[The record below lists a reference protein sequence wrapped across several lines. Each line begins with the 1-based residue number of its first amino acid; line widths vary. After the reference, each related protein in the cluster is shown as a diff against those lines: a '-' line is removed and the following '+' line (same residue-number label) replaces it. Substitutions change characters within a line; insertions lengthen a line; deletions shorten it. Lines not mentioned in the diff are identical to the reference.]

1 MRPRQA
7 RPVVPWLQ
15 DVLAEKDSLLRGAT
29 LLLGGLALVLVGTL
43 IGLAEGKWVA
53 VAAGTLATTGIVV
66 AFLGLFVYV
75 LPPMLPAK

>member
-1 MRPRQA
+1 MA
-7 RPVVPWLQ
+7 WLD
-15 DVLAEKDSLLRGAT
+15 DVLAHKDSLLRGVT
-29 LLLGGLALVLVGTL
+29 LALGGMALVLAGTL
-43 IGLAEGKWVA
+43 LGLADGKWMA

>member
-1 MRPRQA
+1 MA
-7 RPVVPWLQ
+7 WL
-15 DVLAEKDSLLRGAT
+15 DEVLAHKDSLIRGAT
-29 LLLGGLALVLVGTL
+29 LALGGMALVLAGTL
-43 IGLAEGKWVA
+43 IGLAEGKWMS

>member
-1 MRPRQA
+1 MA
-7 RPVVPWLQ
+7 WLD
-15 DVLAEKDSLLRGAT
+15 DVLTHKDSLIRGAT
-29 LLLGGLALVLVGTL
+29 LALGGMALVLAGTL
-43 IGLAEGKWVA
+43 LGLAEGKWMA